1 MGAHASKYAP
11 PVGTRFVSSERIA
24 QKCAFTADVGMPGG
38 TSKLTCPDVLGNIA
52 PPMRK
57 PSVTVR
63 VPATT
68 ANLGP
73 GFDTLGIALKLH
85 NHISIREADTPA
97 IERVDAMRGHA
108 GALAMTREAMDA
120 FFRRSKVKPHGAQIE
135 VKGDVPTTGGLGSS
149 VTVRL
154 GIVYALNELNHQPL
168 SDNALLEVVTE
179 LEHHP
184 DNAAPALFGGFVVS
198 GIIDGTI
205 RYRRFNVPAALKFV
219 VCIPDFAVSTEKARA
234 LLPKQVPLSD
244 AVENMKRVALITSI
258 FATGDYSLL
267 RGLFEDKLHQPYRKK
282 LIPMLDEVIAA
293 GVEAGALAGWLSGSG
308 SSIMCITEQKEKA
321 VAEAMASVV
330 ARQRIRCETHVLAAD
345 NDGTRVKRA

>member
-1 MGAHASKYAP
+1 
-11 PVGTRFVSSERIA
+11 
-24 QKCAFTADVGMPGG
+24 
-38 TSKLTCPDVLGNIA
+38 
-52 PPMRK
+52 MRK

-85 NHISIREADTPA
+85 NQISIRETDEPA
-97 IERVDAMRGHA
+97 IERVDVMRGNA

-120 FFRRSKVKPHGAQIE
+120 FFRRSKTKPHGAQVE
-135 VKGDVPTTGGLGSS
+135 VKGEVPTTGGLGSS

-154 GIVYALNELNHQPL
+154 GIVFALNELNGRPL
-168 SDNALLEVVTE
+168 SDAELLEVVTE

-205 RYRRFNVPAALKFV
+205 RYRRFNVPGTLKFV

-234 LLPKQVPLSD
+234 LLPKQVPFAD
-244 AVENMKRVALITSI
+244 AIENMKRVALITSI
-258 FATGDYSLL
+258 FATGDFSLL
-267 RGLFEDKLHQPYRKK
+267 RGLFEDRLHQPYRKK
-282 LIPMLDEVIAA
+282 LIPQLDDVIAA
-293 GVEAGALAGWLSGSG
+293 GVEAGSLAGWLSGSG
-308 SSIMCITEQKEKA
+308 SSIMCLTEQKEKA
-321 VAEAMASVV
+321 VAEAMAGIF
-330 ARQRIRCETHVLAAD
+330 ARQRIRCDTHILTAD
-345 NDGTRVKRA
+345 NDGTRVKRS